1 MFRTL
6 LRIVAVSLALVLT
19 APVAHARDAGSA
31 DTTGM
36 DWGQVPEYRIVPGD
50 LINLNFGPRVDQ
62 PGDLVRAVRVRPDG
76 RVSVFPVGDVI
87 AAGRTPR
94 ELEGAL
100 VALLAQDLRNP
111 RVVCEVAEF
120 AGNQVHVLGQVKD
133 PRSVPATPFMTVL
146 QAIAGAG
153 GFQNDAA
160 RNSVL
165 VIRRDGARNVRV
177 VRLRLDKAMKSGD
190 LSQDV
195 RVGRF
200 DIVYV
205 PRSTISN
212 VDLFTRQLLAGP
224 QMALGM
230 SIQGW
235 ELFNLDRIYLLTGH

>member
-1 MFRTL
+1 MSALTL
-6 LRIVAVSLALVLT
+6 AVPGAR
-19 APVAHARDAGSA
+19 ARDAAPA
-31 DTTGM
+31 DTTAM

-62 PGDLVRAVRVRPDG
+62 PGDLIRAVRVRPDG
-76 RVSVFPVGDVI
+76 RISVFPIGDVI

-111 RVVCEVAEF
+111 RVVCEIAEF

-133 PRSVPATPFMTVL
+133 PKSVPATPFMTVL
-146 QAIAGAG
+146 QAVAGAG
-153 GFQNDAA
+153 GFTSDAS

-177 VRLRLDKAMKSGD
+177 VRLQLDKAMKSGD

-212 VDLFTRQLLAGP
+212 VDVFTRQLLAGP
-224 QMALGM
+224 QMMLGM
-230 SIQGW
+230 GIQGW
-235 ELFNLDRIYLLTGH
+235 ELFNLDRVFLVPTR